1 MRFSV
6 KDGMNSC
13 KGPGA
18 FRKLAICSASVVL
31 TLTGCSSWCRDWPW
45 LPENPPDK
53 IVIYAT
59 PPAHNYFELGTVAVA
74 GGPRSVAVIN
84 YRSMQTQA
92 ACMGGTGVILTDQVP
107 FDEPDYWL
115 YPHTGIAIRN
125 ATSSLQPN

>member
-1 MRFSV
+1 MRFSL

-13 KGPGA
+13 KGSA
-18 FRKLAICSASVVL
+18 VFRIFTICSASIIL
-31 TLTGCSSWCRDWPW
+31 ILAGCSSWCRNWPW
-45 LPENPPDK
+45 LPEIPPDK

-59 PPAHNYFELGTVAVA
+59 PPSHNYFELGTVAVP
-74 GGPRSVAVIN
+74 GGRYTVPASN

-107 FDEPDYWL
+107 LDDPDYWL